1 MTDYTP
7 YQEPQGEDVRIL
19 TRQAWDE
26 FRRLSSVVGELA
38 AANDGGGETV
48 GSYAIGYTDDAQ
60 WVPNVATPT
69 QAARIPMETHS
80 VAMNITTAPFNLT
93 ILAAGDYN
101 VDVRLN
107 FEPDAQNDL
116 WNLAV
121 FLDDVQ
127 TGNTLQFNS
136 RDYPEMYL
144 TWLVA
149 FTAPQNGVVDVR
161 LWPQVATDQGTI
173 RQYTYSLV
181 GVAVE
186 PPDPLP
192 GSELEQRVTD
202 LENQMAIIAP
212 MVQAHE
218 TEINALQSD
227 VAAIQAEQITQ
238 NNRLDAIEAEQIVQ
252 NGRLDSLE
260 YNQGEIVDAI
270 NFLLDGTHAF
280 GTLAGSYRHAP
291 ANSGS
296 NPNTRLTFDTTT
308 ALSQVTQVGN
318 YAFAPQYEGDY
329 HVLVT
334 IRFQPDSSG
343 DEWWIQG
350 YNNGSP
356 IGSPFW
362 FKPDEVSGGEQ
373 VLFTFQFGGYFD
385 VGDAIE
391 VRMWPDDSGK
401 GGQMHSY
408 GYQFLG
414 LGLIDPDW
422 QPTI

>member
-1 MTDYTP
+1 MTDYSP
-7 YQEPQGEDVRIL
+7 FQEPQGEDVRVL
-19 TRQAWDE
+19 TRQTWDE

-38 AANDGGGETV
+38 ANDTGGGETV

-69 QAARIPMETHS
+69 SAARIPMETHS

-93 ILAAGDYN
+93 VLAAGDYN

-116 WNLAV
+116 WNLAA

-127 TGNTLQFNS
+127 IGNTFQFNS
-136 RDYPEMYL
+136 RDYPELYL
-144 TWLVA
+144 TWMVG

-186 PPDPLP
+186 PPEPLP

-202 LENQMAIIAP
+202 LENQMAVIGP

-238 NNRLDAIEAEQIVQ
+238 NNRLTAIEAEQVVQ

-270 NFLLDGTHAF
+270 NFLLDGTHAY
-280 GTLAGSYRHAP
+280 GYSTTRYRHAP
-291 ANSGS
+291 ANNG
-296 NPNTRLTFDTTT
+296 NNTNTRLTFDTTT
-308 ALSQVTQVGN
+308 ALSNVDQAGD
-318 YAFAPQYEGDY
+318 YGFMPQYEGDY
-329 HVLVT
+329 HIIVHLN
-334 IRFQPDSSG
+334 FEADSSG
-343 DEWWIQG
+343 DEWRMQA
-350 YNNGSP
+350 YDGSTP
-356 IGSPFW
+356 LGDVFE
-362 FKPDEVSGGEQ
+362 FKPDEVGGGTFAQ
-373 VLFTFQFGGYFD
+373 FTLQTAGLFQ
-385 VGDAIE
+385 VGDVIDL
-391 VRMWPDDSGK
+391 RLWPKDSGK
-401 GGQMHSY
+401 GGWIESY
-408 GYQFLG
+408 SYQFTG
-414 LGLIDPDW
+414 MGLIDPDW

>member
-1 MTDYTP
+1 MIDYTP

-19 TRQAWDE
+19 TRQTWDE
-26 FRRLSSVVGELA
+26 FRRLSTVVGELA
-38 AANDGGGETV
+38 VNDGGEETV
-48 GSYAIGYTDDAQ
+48 GSYAIGFTDDSQ
-60 WVPNVATPT
+60 WVPNVSTPT

-80 VAMNITTAPFNLT
+80 VSMNVITAPFNLT
-93 ILAAGDYN
+93 VLAEGDYN

-107 FEPDAQNDL
+107 FEPDAQNDI

-127 TGNTLQFNS
+127 TGNTFQFNS

-144 TWLVA
+144 TWMVG
-149 FTAPQNGVVDVR
+149 FTAPENGVVDVR
-161 LWPQVATDQGTI
+161 LWPQVGTDQGTI

-181 GVAVE
+181 GVAVT
-186 PPDPLP
+186 PPESLP
-192 GSELEQRVTD
+192 GSDLEQRVTN
-202 LENQMAIIAP
+202 LENQMAVIAP

-218 TEINALQSD
+218 TEINDLQTRMTA
-227 VAAIQAEQITQ
+227 V
-238 NNRLDAIEAEQIVQ
+238 EAEQIVQ
-252 NGRLDSLE
+252 NGRLDTLE

-270 NFLLDGTHAF
+270 NFLLDGTYAF
-280 GTLAGSYRHAP
+280 GTLVGSYRHAP

-308 ALSQVTQVGN
+308 ALSQVTQVSN
-318 YAFAPQYEGDY
+318 YGFSPLYEGDY
-329 HVLVT
+329 HVFVT

-350 YNNGSP
+350 YNDGTP

-385 VGDAIE
+385 VGDVIE
-391 VRMWPDDSGK
+391 VRMWPDSSGK
-401 GGQMHSY
+401 GGQMHIY
-408 GYQFLG
+408 GYHFRG

-422 QPTI
+422 QPTT